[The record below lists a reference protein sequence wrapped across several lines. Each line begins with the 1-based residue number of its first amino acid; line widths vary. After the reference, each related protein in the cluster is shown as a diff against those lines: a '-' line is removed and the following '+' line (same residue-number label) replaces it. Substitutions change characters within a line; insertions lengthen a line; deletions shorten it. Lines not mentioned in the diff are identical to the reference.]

1 MASWA
6 FIKTSRK
13 NKMSIEKDNVNSAIL
28 IVLIA
33 GIFWSFGALAVRFI
47 KDAHLV
53 PWQYLFFR
61 GSTIFLLL
69 NIYLFIK
76 EGKSFIQ
83 NYKKIGLSGII
94 GGISLGT
101 AMMTFIWS
109 ITHTSAAVTLLML
122 AAMPFITAILGYIF
136 LKEKVSS
143 TTLISIVIAA
153 IGIVLMA
160 LNSNKIGT
168 LFGLVFGLLSAL
180 GFSIFSVSLR
190 WRKETPKFT
199 TVAFAGIFCAT
210 TAAIVLFN
218 SNSGFISSSH
228 NEGLFAIHG
237 TLVCLGLI
245 LYSIGSKNI
254 QAAELTL
261 LSLTE
266 IIGGIFWVWLP
277 IFGINEIPSANTII
291 GGFIITFAIFY
302 YSFFTQRNRRFIGL
316 N

>member
-1 MASWA
+1 M
-6 FIKTSRK
+6 
-13 NKMSIEKDNVNSAIL
+13 EKVKDKVNLSIL

-33 GIFWSFGALAVRFI
+33 GTLWSFGALTVRYI
-47 KDAHLV
+47 DNAHLV

-69 NIYLFIK
+69 NIYLFLK

-83 NYKKIGLSGII
+83 NYKKVGLSGII
-94 GGISLGT
+94 GGTSLGI

-136 LKEKVSS
+136 LKEKVSL

-153 IGIVLMA
+153 IGIVFMA
-160 LNSNKIGT
+160 LNSSKIGT
-168 LFGLVFGLLSAL
+168 LSGLLFGLLSAL

-190 WRKETPKFT
+190 WKKETPTFT
-199 TVAFAGIFCAT
+199 TVAIAGLFCAT
-210 TAAIVLFN
+210 FSFFILVFSDANFFTTFN
-218 SNSGFISSSH
+218 NSSLSALH
-228 NEGLFAIHG
+228 GL
-237 TLVCLGLI
+237 LVVTGLI
-245 LYSIGSKNI
+245 LYSIGSKNLP
-254 QAAELTL
+254 AAELTL

-277 IFGINEIPSANTII
+277 IFGINEVPSNNTII
-291 GGFIITFAIFY
+291 GGVIITFAIFY
-302 YSFFTQRNRRFIGL
+302 YSFFTQRKRRFIGL

>member
-1 MASWA
+1 M
-6 FIKTSRK
+6 
-13 NKMSIEKDNVNSAIL
+13 NIEKDNVNTSIL

-33 GIFWSFGALAVRFI
+33 GTLWSFGALTVRYI
-47 KDAHLV
+47 DNAHLV

-69 NIYLFIK
+69 NIYLFLK
-76 EGKSFIQ
+76 EGKSFAQ
-83 NYKKIGLSGII
+83 NYKKVGLSGII
-94 GGISLGT
+94 GGTSLGI

-136 LKEKVSS
+136 LKEKASL

-160 LNSNKIGT
+160 FNSSKMET
-168 LFGLVFGLLSAL
+168 LFGLVVGLLSAL

-199 TVAFAGIFCAT
+199 TVAIAGLFCAT
-210 TAAIVLFN
+210 FSFFILVFN
-218 SNSGFISSSH
+218 DANFFTTFKNSSLSALH
-228 NEGLFAIHG
+228 GL
-237 TLVCLGLI
+237 LVVTGLI
-245 LYSIGSKNI
+245 LYSIGSKNLP
-254 QAAELTL
+254 AAELTL

-266 IIGGIFWVWLP
+266 VIGGIFWVWLP
-277 IFGINEIPSANTII
+277 IFGINEVPSTNTII